1 MPALIVTKG
10 PELGEFHPLAAGT
23 NVIGRSPGLA
33 VHLHDMT
40 VSRRHLQIVCDIEAG
55 SYRVEDLGSTHGVRV
70 NGIKVVETL
79 KITEGDGIK
88 VGAMEMVFTARDIAD
103 RDQALAILEEQ
114 QGDLATLNFTGSAV
128 RAMEAGGEENARLR
142 RDRFVRWAGSEK
154 TTLAIVFTDV
164 VSSTEMTS
172 ELGNEAMDRKRRA
185 HFARVR
191 DLVRETEGYEIKS
204 SGDGF
209 MLAFHAA
216 VRAVDFALNLCHDPG
231 ERTLVVRAGVHI
243 GPVVVEDEDVQGAAV
258 SFAARVADKARGG
271 GVWVSSEVKNH
282 LDQEKAARHAGLE
295 FDLRTG
301 VELKGFPGTQ
311 ALWVVSGRTDLV

>member
-70 NGIKVVETL
+70 NG
-79 KITEGDGIK
+79 
-88 VGAMEMVFTARDIAD
+88 RY
-103 RDQALAILEEQ
+103 
-114 QGDLATLNFTGSAV
+114 LATLNFTGSAV
-128 RAMEAGGEENARLR
+128 LAMEAGGEENARLR